1 MIYKNKLFK
10 FGKINTQ
17 SNETYKRVTCKHR
30 EMNELIFNEI
40 NKILNLPPEL
50 LDGFFN
56 KLKPLN
62 LKKGDYFL
70 TEGELC
76 KKIALVTN
84 GEFYSYYQKDGNDII
99 EDFCLEGCFLAD
111 YPAFINQARAQK
123 NFKALEDS
131 QLLTLSKEELDKL
144 YQSNSAY
151 ERAGRLMA
159 EYLFTGWESKL
170 RDNIF
175 LSPTERYIKLI
186 KTRPD
191 ILQRVPQ
198 YLIASFLNIT
208 PQYLSQIRNKMIY

>member
-1 MIYKNKLFK
+1 
-10 FGKINTQ
+10 
-17 SNETYKRVTCKHR
+17 
-30 EMNELIFNEI
+30 MNERIAIEI
-40 NKILNLPPEL
+40 NKILNLPSEL

-62 LKKGDYFL
+62 LRKGDYFL
-70 TEGELC
+70 NEGELC
-76 KKIALVTN
+76 RKIALITKGV
-84 GEFYSYYQKDGNDII
+84 FYSYYQKDGNDII

-111 YPAFINQARAQK
+111 YPAFINQTHAQK

-131 QLLTLSKEELDKL
+131 ELLTISRDELDKL
-144 YQSNSAY
+144 YQSNRAY
-151 ERAGRLMA
+151 ERAGRLIA

-170 RDNIF
+170 RDIIF
-175 LSPTERYIKLI
+175 LSPTERYKKLI

-208 PQYLSQIRNKMIY
+208 PQYLSQIRNKMIS